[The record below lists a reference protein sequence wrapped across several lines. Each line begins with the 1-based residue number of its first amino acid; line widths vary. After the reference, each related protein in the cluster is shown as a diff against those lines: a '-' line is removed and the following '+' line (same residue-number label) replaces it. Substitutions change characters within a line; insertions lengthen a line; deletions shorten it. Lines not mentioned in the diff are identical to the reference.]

1 MSISKDQ
8 ALNIGRTFRMHADNI
23 GNFLYEHRNSLSEKQ
38 YKKLECQE
46 KKLIEMS
53 SSVIPEVV
61 GFTFKGSKTSL
72 GQFISA
78 NNELRGYIDDRCDE
92 KQHKFLDANTS
103 FDKRIVEIIN
113 AGSMFLTIG
122 EAFIT
127 KSPAFIRFAITD
139 AFTII

>member
-72 GQFISA
+72 GLFISA
-78 NNELRGYIDDRCDE
+78 SNELRGYIDDRCDDD
-92 KQHKFLDANTS
+92 KHNFLNENTP
-103 FDKRIVEIIN
+103 FDKRIEEIIN
-113 AGSMFLTIG
+113 AASKLVTIG
-122 EAFIT
+122 DALIS
-127 KSPAFIRFAITD
+127 KSPSFIYLAIND
-139 AFTII
+139 AFTLI